1 MSDIK
6 YGSTDSRIT
15 QELRVLFH
23 PMSQPADFYRTS
35 LKLRI
40 DSSSSNGFLGAF
52 NPRLPV
58 HIRTS

>member
-15 QELRVLFH
+15 QELRVLFY
-23 PMSQPADFYRTS
+23 PVSQPIDFYRTS

-40 DSSSSNGFLGAF
+40 DFSSSNGFFGAF
-52 NPRLPV
+52 NRA
-58 HIRTS
+58 S